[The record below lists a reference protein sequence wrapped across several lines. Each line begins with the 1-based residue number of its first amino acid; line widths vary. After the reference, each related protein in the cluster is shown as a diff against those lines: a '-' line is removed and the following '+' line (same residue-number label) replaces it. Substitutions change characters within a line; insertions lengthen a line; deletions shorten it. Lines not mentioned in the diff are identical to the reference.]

1 MSIDLHQCDW
11 ASSLKC
17 TEDRYWYAVV
27 AAQDDGQG
35 AGGKY
40 LANGQLGPA
49 AMRREVGEV
58 SQYVATIND
67 LDRPSVQERASNIEI
82 PPVKSAQ
89 RALAIPADM
98 GWSVGLIVRDLI
110 NGVGGAVW
118 NTDNR
123 DVCIERVQ
131 IKTNRKIV
139 KALKLTSGD
148 GGERLC
154 HAVLLM
160 RSGVVELDDG
170 LSTFIFAISG
180 EASLRRL
187 KGRA

>member
-1 MSIDLHQCDW
+1 
-11 ASSLKC
+11 
-17 TEDRYWYAVV
+17 
-27 AAQDDGQG
+27 
-35 AGGKY
+35 
-40 LANGQLGPA
+40 
-49 AMRREVGEV
+49 
-58 SQYVATIND
+58 
-67 LDRPSVQERASNIEI
+67 
-82 PPVKSAQ
+82 
-89 RALAIPADM
+89 M
-98 GWSVGLIVRDLI
+98 GWGVGLIVRDLI

-160 RSGVVELDDG
+160 RSGVVELTTDYPPSFSPF
-170 LSTFIFAISG
+170 LMSPRCA
-180 EASLRRL
+180 A
-187 KGRA
+187 